1 VNFLLTK
8 ITVARA
14 SSSRINQQTNDP
26 VLFSTFYLLS
36 LSISKDL
43 ITMNDYMNLQLLQQ
57 QQQQRQ
63 QQHKMFPPMMGRRA
77 SLLACMDE
85 EGRIDPV
92 RYIEYSRMKR
102 ANFLYHMN
110 NLFPGGGAANLIPSS
125 STTTP
130 SMMTMMA
137 MNNRYG
143 GMGGF
148 GTNSRHSSLL
158 MSGLP
163 SSLPGAGNNAS
174 LKMDFARTGVCAP
187 RMNSAL
193 FDMDTSNTSMISV
206 SNSFNNASPSLQP
219 SSMGPSI
226 LAAKQQQQ
234 NKQQEDQRQLRQDEY
249 EAAEA
254 LLFSMGRAGPANG
267 SKEKR
272 EDEENC
278 NSKNKSPSNKADTPK
293 KKKQQRKNKITLPTK
308 KNKKAKKTA
317 ESEDEDIEGMMPV
330 KNE

>member
-1 VNFLLTK
+1 
-8 ITVARA
+8 
-14 SSSRINQQTNDP
+14 
-26 VLFSTFYLLS
+26 
-36 LSISKDL
+36 
-43 ITMNDYMNLQLLQQ
+43 MNDYMNLQLLQQ

-219 SSMGPSI
+219 ASMGPSI
-226 LAAKQQQQ
+226 LAAKQQQ

-278 NSKNKSPSNKADTPK
+278 NSKNKSPSKKADTPK